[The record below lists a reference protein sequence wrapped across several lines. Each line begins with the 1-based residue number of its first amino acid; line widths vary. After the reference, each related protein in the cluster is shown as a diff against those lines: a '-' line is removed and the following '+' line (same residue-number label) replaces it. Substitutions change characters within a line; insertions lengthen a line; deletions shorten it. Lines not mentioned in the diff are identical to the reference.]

1 MFAIDCRTCG
11 GVSLVFP
18 AQITAMRN
26 TDKGIHVYFTCA
38 CGARGL
44 WITGRN
50 ATRPGAYRLADTSA
64 A

>member
-1 MFAIDCRTCG
+1 MFAVDCRTCG

-18 AQITAMRN
+18 SQITSVKN
-26 TDKGIHVYFTCA
+26 TDEGIHVYFTCA

-44 WITGRN
+44 WITGRG
-50 ATRPGAYRLADTSA
+50 ATRPGAYRLPDTVA